1 MLKFDNV
8 ICSVFYELFIRVYA
22 VRIANRML
30 QDMGYR
36 VPRQATNWTRMAG
49 YGDSYKRG
57 LKFERA
63 LPYLKA
69 VNKLGCFASD
79 QTWLKVVPAIYNDI
93 FNIEMLFLNHFWL
106 IPSLRLWIILPTY
119 KELALQSCEARG
131 CVRGREKEEEK
142 QRVKNSLRERKNQW
156 KRER

>member
-1 MLKFDNV
+1 
-8 ICSVFYELFIRVYA
+8 
-22 VRIANRML
+22 
-30 QDMGYR
+30 
-36 VPRQATNWTRMAG
+36 MAG

-93 FNIEMLFLNHFWL
+93 FKTSAEDGDN
-106 IPSLRLWIILPTY
+106 P
-119 KELALQSCEARG
+119 EL
-131 CVRGREKEEEK
+131 
-142 QRVKNSLRERKNQW
+142 VKAIANMNSNRTKFINQI
-156 KRER
+156 